1 MAGREATFAY
11 AGRVKMKVVAVRALR
26 VVLVMLALAFCTY
39 SVASQWDATV
49 EAFQQMSWATLSGA
63 LAVGLAGLFAWM
75 LGWREF
81 LGGLGSPLPVRAV
94 FRISGISQLGKYV
107 PGKVWALVTQIEMTR
122 EHKVPPE
129 RSFGSTLL
137 AVATSTACGLAVA
150 AVTLP
155 LTSSAARD
163 RYWPLFLLAPVL
175 LALLHPKVV
184 TWCLGTMLKIIRR
197 PPLERPVSL
206 GVTLKAVGWTVLGWV
221 LFGVHTWLLC
231 MAVGGD
237 GKGLPFIA
245 TGAYALAFVA
255 GFLVF
260 IAPGGIG
267 AREAAL
273 TVVLTPV
280 LPAGAPVVVAI
291 ASRVLLTAADL
302 INAGIAFVLGR
313 TTPRGTEPDGGEAAG
328 NEQPSKELVRGT
340 QPTKEGP

>member
-1 MAGREATFAY
+1 
-11 AGRVKMKVVAVRALR
+11 MKVVAVRALR
-26 VVLVMLALAFCTY
+26 VLLVMLALAFCAY
-39 SVASQWDATV
+39 SVASQWD
-49 EAFQQMSWATLSGA
+49 EAVHAFRQMSWVA
-63 LAVGLAGLFAWM
+63 LAAALAAGLAGLFAWM

-81 LGGLGSPLPVRAV
+81 LGGLGSPLPVRAI

-122 EHKVPPE
+122 EHDVPPE
-129 RSFGSTLL
+129 RSFGSTML

-155 LTSSAARD
+155 LTSVTAREE
-163 RYWPLFLLAPVL
+163 YWYLFLLAPL
-175 LALLHPKVV
+175 LLILLHPRIVS
-184 TWCLGTMLKIIRR
+184 WSLGVMLRVIRR

-206 GVTLKAVGWTVLGWV
+206 AVTLRAIGWTVLGWI

-231 MAVGGD
+231 NAVSGD
-237 GKGLPFIA
+237 GKGLPFLA

-273 TVVLTPV
+273 TVVLTPA

-302 INAGIAFVLGR
+302 IVAGVALLLGR
-313 TTPRGTEPDGGEAAG
+313 TTPAQG
-328 NEQPSKELVRGT
+328 NEPPAKELVRDT
-340 QPTKEGP
+340 HPTKEGP

>member
-1 MAGREATFAY
+1 
-11 AGRVKMKVVAVRALR
+11 MKVVAVRALR
-26 VVLVMLALAFCTY
+26 VLLVLLALAFCGY
-39 SVASQWDATV
+39 SVASQWDAAV
-49 EAFQQMSWATLSGA
+49 DAFRQMSWAVLAGA
-63 LAVGLAGLFAWM
+63 LAAGLAGLFAWM

-81 LGGLGSPLPVRAV
+81 LAGLGSPLPVRAV

-129 RSFGSTLL
+129 RSFGSTML
-137 AVATSTACGLAVA
+137 AVATSTSCGLAVA

-155 LTSSAARD
+155 LTSAAAR
-163 RYWPLFLLAPVL
+163 REYWWLFLLAPVL
-175 LALLHPKVV
+175 LVMLHPRIVS
-184 TWCLGTMLKIIRR
+184 WALGVMLRLVRR
-197 PPLERPVSL
+197 PPLEHPVSL
-206 GVTLKAVGWTVLGWV
+206 GATLRAVGWTVLGWA

-231 MAVGGD
+231 AAVGGD
-237 GKGLPFIA
+237 GKGLPFLA

-302 INAGIAFVLGR
+302 LIAGAAFLLGR
-313 TTPRGTEPDGGEAAG
+313 TAPAAG
-328 NEQPSKELVRGT
+328 NEPRSEQLVTGTQPT
-340 QPTKEGP
+340 TDAQPTKEGP

>member
-1 MAGREATFAY
+1 MFAY
-11 AGRVKMKVVAVRALR
+11 AGPVKTKAVAVRALR
-26 VVLVMLALAFCTY
+26 VFLVLLALAFCGY

-49 EAFQQMSWATLSGA
+49 HAFRQMSWAA
-63 LAVGLAGLFAWM
+63 LAAALAAGLAGLFVWM

-81 LGGLGSPLPVRAV
+81 LGGLGSPLPVRAI

-122 EHKVPPE
+122 EHRVPPE

-155 LTSSAARD
+155 LTSATARET
-163 RYWPLFLLAPVL
+163 YWFLFLLAPVL
-175 LALLHPKVV
+175 LALLHPRIV
-184 TWCLGTMLKIIRR
+184 TWSLGLMLRVIRR

-206 GVTLKAVGWTVLGWV
+206 AVTLRAVGWTVLGWA

-231 MAVGGD
+231 TAVGGE
-237 GKGLPFIA
+237 GAGLPFLA

-273 TVVLTPV
+273 TVVLTPA
-280 LPAGAPVVVAI
+280 LPAGAPVVVAL

-302 INAGIAFVLGR
+302 VNAGIALLLGR
-313 TTPRGTEPDGGEAAG
+313 TVPGPG
-328 NEQPSKELVRGT
+328 NEPPAKELVRGT
-340 QPTKEGP
+340 HPTKEGP

>member
-1 MAGREATFAY
+1 M
-11 AGRVKMKVVAVRALR
+11 RALR
-26 VVLVMLALAFCTY
+26 VFLVVLALAFCAY
-39 SVASQWDATV
+39 SVASQRDAAV
-49 EAFQQMSWATLSGA
+49 DAFQQMSWVA
-63 LAVGLAGLFAWM
+63 LAAAFASGLAGLFVWM

-81 LGGLGSPLPVRAV
+81 LGGLGSPLPVRAI

-122 EHKVPPE
+122 EHRVPPE

-155 LTSSAARD
+155 LTSAAARET
-163 RYWPLFLLAPVL
+163 YWFLFLLAPVL
-175 LALLHPKVV
+175 LGLLHPRIV
-184 TWCLGTMLKIIRR
+184 TWCLGLMLRVIRR

-206 GVTLKAVGWTVLGWV
+206 GVTLRAIAWTVLGWI

-231 MAVGGD
+231 NAVGGD
-237 GKGLPFIA
+237 GKGLPFLA

-302 INAGIAFVLGR
+302 VNAGIALLLGR
-313 TTPRGTEPDGGEAAG
+313 TQLGLTGPDTG
-328 NEQPSKELVRGT
+328 NEPPSKELVRGT
-340 QPTKEGP
+340 HPTKEGP

>member
-1 MAGREATFAY
+1 
-11 AGRVKMKVVAVRALR
+11 MKVVAVRALR
-26 VVLVMLALAFCTY
+26 VFLVVLALAFCAY

-49 EAFQQMSWATLSGA
+49 DAFRQMSWVA
-63 LAVGLAGLFAWM
+63 LAAALAAGLAGLFVWM

-81 LGGLGSPLPVRAV
+81 LGGLGSPLPVRAI

-122 EHKVPPE
+122 EHRVPPE

-155 LTSSAARD
+155 LTSAAARET
-163 RYWPLFLLAPVL
+163 YWFLFPLAPIL
-175 LALLHPKVV
+175 LALLHPKIV
-184 TWCLGTMLKIIRR
+184 TWCLGLMLRIIRR

-206 GVTLKAVGWTVLGWV
+206 GVTLRAIAWTLLGWI

-231 MAVGGD
+231 NAVGGD
-237 GKGLPFIA
+237 GKGLPFLA

-302 INAGIAFVLGR
+302 VNAGIALLLGR
-313 TTPRGTEPDGGEAAG
+313 TQLRIAEPDPG
-328 NEQPSKELVRGT
+328 NEPPSEELVRGT
-340 QPTKEGP
+340 HPTKEAP

>member
-1 MAGREATFAY
+1 
-11 AGRVKMKVVAVRALR
+11 MKVVAVRGLR
-26 VVLVMLALAFCTY
+26 VLLVLLALAFCGY

-49 EAFQQMSWATLSGA
+49 DAFQQMSWAALAGA
-63 LAVGLAGLFAWM
+63 LAAGLAGLFVWM

-81 LGGLGSPLPVRAV
+81 LAGLGSPLPVRAI

-137 AVATSTACGLAVA
+137 AVATSTSCGLAVA

-155 LTSSAARD
+155 LTSAAAR
-163 RYWPLFLLAPVL
+163 REYWWLFLLAPVL
-175 LALLHPKVV
+175 LAMLHPKIVS
-184 TWCLGTMLKIIRR
+184 WALGVLLRLVRR
-197 PPLERPVSL
+197 PPLEHPVSL
-206 GVTLKAVGWTVLGWV
+206 GATLRAVGWTVLGWA

-231 MAVGGD
+231 AAVGGD
-237 GKGLPFIA
+237 GKGLPFLA

-302 INAGIAFVLGR
+302 LNAGVALLLGR
-313 TTPRGTEPDGGEAAG
+313 TAPAAG
-328 NEQPSKELVRGT
+328 NEQRPEELVTGT
-340 QPTKEGP
+340 QPTTGAQPTKEGP

>member
-1 MAGREATFAY
+1 
-11 AGRVKMKVVAVRALR
+11 MKVVAVRALR
-26 VVLVMLALAFCTY
+26 VLLVLLALAFCGY
-39 SVASQWDATV
+39 SVASQWDDTV
-49 EAFQQMSWATLSGA
+49 RAFQQMSWATLAAA
-63 LAVGLAGLFAWM
+63 LAAGLAGLFVWM

-81 LGGLGSPLPVRAV
+81 LAGLGSPLPVRAI

-155 LTSSAARD
+155 LTSAAARD
-163 RYWPLFLLAPVL
+163 EYWWLFLLAPVL
-175 LALLHPKVV
+175 LVLLHPKIV
-184 TWCLGTMLKIIRR
+184 TWALGTMLKLIRR
-197 PPLERPVSL
+197 PPLEHPVSL
-206 GVTLKAVGWTVLGWV
+206 AATLKAIGWTVLGWA

-237 GKGLPFIA
+237 GAGLPFVA

-302 INAGIAFVLGR
+302 INAGVAFLLGR
-313 TTPRGTEPDGGEAAG
+313 TAPRAG
-328 NEQPSKELVRGT
+328 NEPPTEALVTGT

>member
-1 MAGREATFAY
+1 
-11 AGRVKMKVVAVRALR
+11 MKVVAVRVLR
-26 VVLVMLALAFCTY
+26 VLLVMLALAFCAY

-49 EAFQQMSWATLSGA
+49 EAFRQMSWATLAGA
-63 LAVGLAGLFAWM
+63 LAVGLAGLFVWM

-81 LGGLGSPLPVRAV
+81 LGGLGSPLPVRAI

-137 AVATSTACGLAVA
+137 AVATSVACGLAVA

-155 LTSSAARD
+155 LTSTTARD
-163 RYWPLFLLAPVL
+163 TYWPLFLLAPIL
-175 LALLHPKVV
+175 LVLLHPKVV
-184 TWCLGTMLKIIRR
+184 TWCLGLMLKIIRR

-206 GVTLKAVGWTVLGWV
+206 GVTLKAVGWTVLGWA

-231 MAVGGD
+231 LAVGGD
-237 GKGLPFIA
+237 GAGLPFVA

-302 INAGIAFVLGR
+302 IIAGIAFLLGR
-313 TTPRGTEPDGGEAAG
+313 TTPDEGPDTG
-328 NEQPSKELVRGT
+328 NEQPSKELVRDT

>member
-1 MAGREATFAY
+1 
-11 AGRVKMKVVAVRALR
+11 MKVVAVRVLR
-26 VVLVMLALAFCTY
+26 VLLVLLALAFCAY
-39 SVASQWDATV
+39 SVASQWD
-49 EAFQQMSWATLSGA
+49 EAVHAFRQMSWVVLAAA
-63 LAVGLAGLFAWM
+63 LAAGLAGLFVWM

-81 LGGLGSPLPVRAV
+81 LGGLGSPLPVRAI
-94 FRISGISQLGKYV
+94 FRISAISQLGKYV

-122 EHKVPPE
+122 EHDVPPE
-129 RSFGSTLL
+129 RSFGSTML

-155 LTSSAARD
+155 LTSVAAREQ
-163 RYWPLFLLAPVL
+163 YWYLFLLAPL
-175 LALLHPKVV
+175 LLILLHPRIVS
-184 TWCLGTMLKIIRR
+184 WSLGLMLKVIRR

-206 GVTLKAVGWTVLGWV
+206 AVTLRAIGWTVLGWI

-231 MAVGGD
+231 NAVGGD
-237 GKGLPFIA
+237 GKGLPFLA

-273 TVVLTPV
+273 TVVLTPA

-302 INAGIAFVLGR
+302 LVAGAALLLGR
-313 TTPRGTEPDGGEAAG
+313 TTPAPG
-328 NEQPSKELVRGT
+328 NEPPSKELVRGT
-340 QPTKEGP
+340 HPTKEGP

>member
-1 MAGREATFAY
+1 
-11 AGRVKMKVVAVRALR
+11 MKVVAVRALR
-26 VVLVMLALAFCTY
+26 VFLVMLALAFCAY

-49 EAFQQMSWATLSGA
+49 DAFRQMSWVA
-63 LAVGLAGLFAWM
+63 LAAALAAGLAGLFTWM

-81 LGGLGSPLPVRAV
+81 LGGLGSPLPVRAI

-122 EHKVPPE
+122 EHRVPPE

-155 LTSSAARD
+155 LTSVTAREN
-163 RYWPLFLLAPVL
+163 YWFLFPLAPVL
-175 LALLHPKVV
+175 LILLHPKIV
-184 TWCLGTMLKIIRR
+184 TWCLGLMLRIIRR

-206 GVTLKAVGWTVLGWV
+206 GVTLRAIGWTVLGWV

-237 GKGLPFIA
+237 GKGLPFLA

-291 ASRVLLTAADL
+291 ASRVLLTIADL
-302 INAGIAFVLGR
+302 IVAGVAFLLGR
-313 TTPRGTEPDGGEAAG
+313 TTPGSG
-328 NEQPSKELVRGT
+328 NEPPSKQLVRGT

>member
-1 MAGREATFAY
+1 MGGRSVAFAY

-26 VVLVMLALAFCTY
+26 VLLVMLALAFCGY

-49 EAFQQMSWATLSGA
+49 QAFQQMSWIALAGA
-63 LAVGLAGLFAWM
+63 LAAGLAGLFVWM

-81 LGGLGSPLPVRAV
+81 LAGLGSPLPVRAI

-129 RSFGSTLL
+129 RSFGSTML

-155 LTSSAARD
+155 LTSAEARE

-175 LALLHPKVV
+175 LALLHPRIV
-184 TWCLGTMLKIIRR
+184 TWALGVVFRIARR

-206 GVTLKAVGWTVLGWV
+206 GATLRAVGWTVLGWA

-231 MAVGGD
+231 NAVGGD
-237 GKGLPFIA
+237 GKGLPFLA

-302 INAGIAFVLGR
+302 TNAGVALLLGR
-313 TTPRGTEPDGGEAAG
+313 TVPAVAEEPG
-328 NEQPSKELVRGT
+328 NEPASRELGRGT
-340 QPTKEGP
+340 QPTKEAP

>member
-1 MAGREATFAY
+1 M
-11 AGRVKMKVVAVRALR
+11 KPKVVAVRVLR
-26 VVLVMLALAFCTY
+26 VLLVLLALAFCGY

-49 EAFQQMSWATLSGA
+49 EAFRQMSWATLVGA
-63 LAVGLAGLFAWM
+63 LAVGLVGIFAWM

-81 LGGLGSPLPVRAV
+81 LGGLGSPLPIRAV
-94 FRISGISQLGKYV
+94 YRIYGISQLGKYV

-137 AVATSTACGLAVA
+137 AVATSVACGLAVA

-155 LTSSAARD
+155 LTSTAARD
-163 RYWPLFLLAPVL
+163 TYWPLFLLAPVL
-175 LALLHPKVV
+175 LALLHPKIV
-184 TWCLGTMLKIIRR
+184 TWCLGLMLRLIRR
-197 PPLERPVSL
+197 PALERPVSL
-206 GVTLKAVGWTVLGWV
+206 GVTLRAIGWTVLGWA
-221 LFGVHTWLLC
+221 LFGVHTWLLS

-237 GKGLPFIA
+237 GAGLPFVV

-267 AREAAL
+267 AREAVL

-291 ASRVLLTAADL
+291 ASRVLLTVADL
-302 INAGIAFVLGR
+302 LNAGVAFLLGR
-313 TTPRGTEPDGGEAAG
+313 TAPATG
-328 NEQPSKELVRGT
+328 NERPTKELVRDT

>member
-1 MAGREATFAY
+1 
-11 AGRVKMKVVAVRALR
+11 MKVVAVRALR
-26 VVLVMLALAFCTY
+26 VFLVMLALAFCGY

-49 EAFQQMSWATLSGA
+49 RAFQQMSWVALAGA
-63 LAVGLAGLFAWM
+63 LAAGLAGLFVWM
-75 LGWREF
+75 LGWRTF
-81 LGGLGSPLPVRAV
+81 LAGLGSPLPVRAM

-129 RSFGSTLL
+129 RSFGSTML

-155 LTSSAARD
+155 LTSRAARD
-163 RYWPLFLLAPVL
+163 EYWWLFLSAPAL
-175 LALLHPKVV
+175 MMLLHPKIV
-184 TWCLGTMLKIIRR
+184 TWALGTMLRLIRR
-197 PPLERPVSL
+197 PPLEHPVSL
-206 GVTLKAVGWTVLGWV
+206 GVTLRAVGWTVLGWA

-231 MAVGGD
+231 VAAGGD
-237 GKGLPFIA
+237 GRGLPFIA

-255 GFLVF
+255 GFIVF

-273 TVVLTPV
+273 TLVLTPV

-291 ASRVLLTAADL
+291 ASRVLLTGADL
-302 INAGIAFVLGR
+302 INAGVAFLLGR
-313 TTPRGTEPDGGEAAG
+313 TAPDTG
-328 NEQPSKELVRGT
+328 NEQDSKELVRGT
-340 QPTKEGP
+340 QPTKEAP

>member
-1 MAGREATFAY
+1 
-11 AGRVKMKVVAVRALR
+11 MKVVAVRALR
-26 VVLVMLALAFCTY
+26 VFLVMLALAFCAY

-49 EAFQQMSWATLSGA
+49 AAFQQMSWVALAGA
-63 LAVGLAGLFAWM
+63 LAVGLAGLFVWM

-81 LGGLGSPLPVRAV
+81 LGGLGSPLPVRAI

-122 EHKVPPE
+122 EHDVPPE

-155 LTSSAARD
+155 LTSVAARET
-163 RYWPLFLLAPVL
+163 YWFLFPLAPVL
-175 LALLHPKVV
+175 LILLHPRIV
-184 TWCLGTMLKIIRR
+184 TWCLGLMLKIIRR

-206 GVTLKAVGWTVLGWV
+206 GVTLRAVGWTVLGWI

-231 MAVGGD
+231 MAVGGE
-237 GKGLPFIA
+237 GKGLPFLA

-291 ASRVLLTAADL
+291 ASRVLLTIADL
-302 INAGIAFVLGR
+302 INAGVAFLLGR
-313 TTPRGTEPDGGEAAG
+313 TTPGSG
-328 NEQPSKELVRGT
+328 NEPRSKELVRGT

>member
-1 MAGREATFAY
+1 
-11 AGRVKMKVVAVRALR
+11 MKVVAVRALR
-26 VVLVMLALAFCTY
+26 VLLVMLALGFCAF
-39 SVASQWDATV
+39 SVASQWDATTD
-49 EAFQQMSWATLSGA
+49 AFEQMSWAALAGA
-63 LAVGLAGLFAWM
+63 LAVGLAGLFVWM
-75 LGWREF
+75 LGWRTF
-81 LGGLGSPLPVRAV
+81 LGGLGSPLPVRTI

-155 LTSSAARD
+155 LTSVAARD
-163 RYWPLFLLAPVL
+163 TYWPLFLVAPVL
-175 LALLHPKVV
+175 LALLHPKIV
-184 TWCLGTMLKIIRR
+184 TWCLGLMLRIIRR
-197 PPLERPVSL
+197 PPLEHPVSL
-206 GVTLKAVGWTVLGWV
+206 GVTLKAVGWTVLGWI

-231 MAVGGD
+231 MAVGGE
-237 GKGLPFIA
+237 GKGLPFLA

-280 LPAGAPVVVAI
+280 LPAGAPIVVAI
-291 ASRVLLTAADL
+291 ASRVLLTLADL
-302 INAGIAFVLGR
+302 VNAGVALLLGR
-313 TTPRGTEPDGGEAAG
+313 PPAPG

-340 QPTKEGP
+340 QQPTKEGP

>member
-1 MAGREATFAY
+1 MNT
-11 AGRVKMKVVAVRALR
+11 KVVAMRALR
-26 VVLVMLALAFCTY
+26 VLLILLALGFCGY
-39 SVASQWDATV
+39 SVASQWDATTR
-49 EAFQQMSWATLSGA
+49 AFQEMSWPTLAGA
-63 LAVGLAGLFAWM
+63 LLVGLAGLFSWT
-75 LGWREF
+75 LGWRTF
-81 LGGLGSPLPVRAV
+81 LAGLGSPLPLRVAY
-94 FRISGISQLGKYV
+94 RISAVSQLGKYV

-122 EHKVPPE
+122 EHKVPAE

-155 LTSSAARD
+155 LTSAAAR
-163 RYWPLFLLAPVL
+163 REYWWLFLLAPFMI
-175 LALLHPKVV
+175 AALHPRIV
-184 TWCLGTMLKIIRR
+184 TWALGMLLRLVRR
-197 PPLERPVSL
+197 PPLEHPVSL
-206 GVTLKAVGWTVLGWV
+206 GVTLRAVGWTVLGWA

-237 GKGLPFIA
+237 GPGLPFLA

-291 ASRVLLTAADL
+291 ASRVLLTIADL
-302 INAGIAFVLGR
+302 VNAGAGMLLGR
-313 TTPRGTEPDGGEAAG
+313 GAGRPGPPSGGAGDGGG
-328 NEQPSKELVRGT
+328 NEGGRPALVRGT
-340 QPTKEGP
+340 QPTKE

>member
-1 MAGREATFAY
+1 MKT
-11 AGRVKMKVVAVRALR
+11 KVVAVRALR
-26 VVLVMLALAFCTY
+26 VVLVLLALGFCAY

-49 EAFQQMSWATLSGA
+49 EAFRQMSWATLVGA
-63 LAVGLAGLFAWM
+63 LAAGLAGIFAWM

-81 LGGLGSPLPVRAV
+81 LSGLGSPLTIRAV
-94 FRISGISQLGKYV
+94 FRIYGISQLGKYV

-122 EHKVPPE
+122 EHEVPPE

-137 AVATSTACGLAVA
+137 AVATSMACGLAVA

-155 LTSSAARD
+155 LTSATARD
-163 RYWPLFLLAPVL
+163 SYWPLFLLAPVL
-175 LALLHPKVV
+175 LAMLHPRVV
-184 TWCLGTMLKIIRR
+184 TWCLGLMLRVIRR
-197 PPLERPVSL
+197 PPLERPVGL
-206 GVTLKAVGWTVLGWV
+206 RVTLKAVGWTVLGWV

-237 GKGLPFIA
+237 GKGLPFTA
-245 TGAYALAFVA
+245 AGAYALAFVA

-302 INAGIAFVLGR
+302 GNAGVAFVLGR
-313 TTPRGTEPDGGEAAG
+313 TARAPG
-328 NEQPSKELVRGT
+328 NERPSKELVTGT